1 MTSGSTNLT
10 IIGVYMF
17 RIGILILIAAGLLG
31 AALSACDRAD
41 DATGDGQDAVETVV
55 ESGNVNGSEPR
66 PAYLDAEIRIEQLA
80 DGLYL
85 LFGNG
90 PNGNTGL
97 SVGEDGAF
105 LIDSQLASMSEKLL
119 ATVKNITDAPINV
132 IINTHVHR
140 DHIEGNS
147 GFRQAYDAVVV
158 AHNNVHE
165 RLRVSATAVDPAV
178 LPDLTYQDSMTLY
191 LNGQQLRI
199 FSPGPSHTDG
209 DSVVHFTD
217 ANVMFVGDIFFNHR
231 FPFIDRAN
239 GGSLAGMI
247 SNVELLLEQG
257 DEQTVFVPGHHPPAT
272 KEELFQVRE
281 MLIRTRDEVAGLIAA
296 GNSAEE
302 VIAAQPFADLYEGW
316 QTGFMP
322 AERYIRILY
331 QELQD

>member
-1 MTSGSTNLT
+1 
-10 IIGVYMF
+10 MF
-17 RIGILILIAAGLLG
+17 RTGIVRLIVAGLLG
-31 AALSACDRAD
+31 AGLSACERAG
-41 DATGDGQDAVETVV
+41 DATNDRQNAVETAA
-55 ESGNVNGSEPR
+55 EAGNVNGSETR
-66 PAYLDAEIRIEQLA
+66 PAYLDAEIRVEQL
-80 DGLYL
+80 GEGMYL

-119 ATVKNITDAPINV
+119 STVKNITDAPINV

-147 GFRQAYDAVVV
+147 GFRQAYDAVVI
-158 AHNNVHE
+158 AHNNVHQ
-165 RLRVSATAVDPAV
+165 RLRASATAVDPAV
-178 LPDLTYQDSMTLY
+178 LPDLSYQGSMTLY
-191 LNGQQLRI
+191 LNGQEVRI
-199 FSPGPSHTDG
+199 FRPGPSHTDG
-209 DSVVHFTD
+209 DSVIHFTG

-231 FPFIDRAN
+231 FPFIDRGN

-247 SNVELLLEQG
+247 SNVELLLDMG

-272 KEELFQVRE
+272 KDELFGVRE
-281 MLIRTRDEVAGLIAA
+281 MLIRTRDEVASLIAA
-296 GNSAEE
+296 GNSPEE
-302 VIAAQPFADLYEGW
+302 VIAARPFADLYEGW

-331 QELQD
+331 EELQD